1 MTHAKISLEKSRWKQ
16 NRSLGAMSSTD
27 EPVDLEDL
35 DDTVP
40 EEMLWDS
47 DEDSEEGSAID
58 DVPLEYR
65 LEHWRWRVR
74 VGALSDLD
82 LHDPSEIAQH
92 FHFVIDLLA
101 DAYPQVRVAAL
112 RTLGKLEPTTLAQH
126 ADVVIARLE
135 DSEQSVRVNALDTLG
150 KLEPAMLVQH
160 ADVVIA
166 RLEDPEEYV
175 RVKALDTLGK
185 LEPAMLAQHADVVI
199 SMLKDPEEYVRQVA
213 VATVCKLPLCK
224 QPEPA
229 TFRYQVYAV
238 FARLDVLWFRQVQA
252 QVPLRYMLP
261 HFVTRGVDFDNTTSL
276 RSRLLGRLAWY
287 RFRLRRRVKCL
298 ALYWYALQYR
308 PSGRGHAR
316 DVEKWEQMREMSMP

>member
-1 MTHAKISLEKSRWKQ
+1 MTHAKIVGKISLETQ
-16 NRSLGAMSSTD
+16 RSLGAMSSTD
-27 EPVDLEDL
+27 EPVDVEDIE
-35 DDTVP
+35 DTIP

-82 LHDPSEIAQH
+82 LHDPPEIAQPV
-92 FHFVIDLLA
+92 HFVIDLLA

-135 DSEQSVRVNALDTLG
+135 DSEHDVRREALETLNMLHPPALVQHASAVVARLEDDDWDMRGAALELLG
-150 KLEPAMLVQH
+150 KLEPAALAQYAFALV
-160 ADVVIA
+160 A
-166 RLEDPEEYV
+166 RLKDSEWYV
-175 RVKALDTLGK
+175 CQVALDTL
-185 LEPAMLAQHADVVI
+185 
-199 SMLKDPEEYVRQVA
+199 
-213 VATVCKLPLCK
+213 CKL
-224 QPEPA
+224 PEPA

-238 FARLDVLWFRQVQA
+238 FAGLHVHWFRQVQA

-261 HFVTRGVDFDNTTSL
+261 HFVTRGVDFDNTTNL

-308 PSGRGHAR
+308 PSGPGHAR